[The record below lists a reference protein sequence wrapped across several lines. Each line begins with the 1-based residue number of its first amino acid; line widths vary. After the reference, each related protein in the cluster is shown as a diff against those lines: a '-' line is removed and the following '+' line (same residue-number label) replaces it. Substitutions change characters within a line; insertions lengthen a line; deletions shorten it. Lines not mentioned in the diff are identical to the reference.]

1 MLVWASLVAQRLKHL
16 PPMRETW
23 VQSLDQEDPLEKEM
37 ATHSSILAWRIP
49 WTEEPSGLQSMGS
62 QRVRHDWATS
72 IQFNSIHM
80 LVWARL
86 ACESP
91 GVFGRGMGQ
100 LWPAAGSGAL
110 NTTVPA
116 QVLWKEVSITHLFPY
131 HSLASDQTTGR
142 EHSPAHQQKI
152 ELKIYWA
159 RPCPSEQDPVF
170 PTVNLSHQ
178 EAFISLLSFSI
189 RGQIEWKPQSQKT
202 KQMDHM
208 NHRLV

>member
-1 MLVWASLVAQRLKHL
+1 MGGVVFPPCYLSGARLTNLRLKRL
-16 PPMRETW
+16 PAMRETW

-110 NTTVPA
+110 NTTVHA
-116 QVLWKEVSITHLFPY
+116 EVLLKEVAITFITTSIV
-131 HSLASDQTTGR
+131 
-142 EHSPAHQQKI
+142 
-152 ELKIYWA
+152 W
-159 RPCPSEQDPVF
+159 
-170 PTVNLSHQ
+170 
-178 EAFISLLSFSI
+178 
-189 RGQIEWKPQSQKT
+189 PQT
-202 KQMDHM
+202 KQQGG
-208 NHRLV
+208 NTAQPINRKLN